1 MLKSRGR
8 GFTLV
13 ELLVVIAIIAILI
26 ALLLP
31 AVNAAREAARRSQ
44 CINNVRQL
52 TLASANHESTF
63 GNFPAG
69 VPVCGDNALKTTGTQ
84 KGNTCTGP
92 TWSMALLPFQDGKPQ
107 WDRVVACME
116 AQWNACDDCEHCS
129 DGQPFCVGR
138 VAPNYL
144 LCPSAPLMTIA
155 HRSSI
160 TSLENL
166 GKGNYAAAYSSW
178 KYSQSIEGGPPDGA
192 NGINSPGVET
202 PLWNR
207 SIGILSIVKFERRG
221 YGEVT
226 EHDDAEAKGTWKL
239 GSREGASVRKVR
251 DGLSKTIMISELIGS
266 NTASDIRGVWTS
278 GAVGAASF
286 TGYNPPNAKYLA
298 EYTTYLYDRTGGT
311 DDQTQ
316 MEVIG
321 GDRISGCD
329 KRVTNPD
336 LKCQSSSQDGNEWAA
351 ARSEH
356 PGGVVAGNGDASARF
371 YPNEIDLPVW
381 QALISR
387 GGGES
392 IDDADI

>member
-1 MLKSRGR
+1 MSKRRGR

-52 TLASANHESTF
+52 TLAAANHESTF

-69 VPVCGDNALKTTGTQ
+69 VPVCGDNPLKTTGTQ
-84 KGNTCTGP
+84 QGNVCAGP

-116 AQWNACDDCEHCS
+116 IQWNACDDCEHC
-129 DGQPFCVGR
+129 DAGQPFCIGP

-144 LCPSAPLMTIA
+144 LCPSAPLMTVL
-155 HRSSI
+155 HNSTT

-178 KYSQSIEGGPPDGA
+178 KYSQSIEGGPPSGA
-192 NGINSPGVET
+192 NGVNDAPD
-202 PLWNR
+202 WNR
-207 SIGILSIVKFERRG
+207 SIGILSIVQFARRG
-221 YGEVT
+221 QGQVSGSDE
-226 EHDDAEAKGTWKL
+226 AGAKGTWKL
-239 GSREGASVRKVR
+239 GSREGATVRRVR
-251 DGLSKTIMISELIGS
+251 DGLSKTIMVSELIGE
-266 NTASDIRGVWTS
+266 NTRSDIRGVWTS
-278 GAVGAASF
+278 GAVGAANF
-286 TGYNPPNAKYLA
+286 TGYNPPNAKYNQVY
-298 EYTTYLYDRTGGT
+298 ETYFYDRTGGI
-311 DDQTQ
+311 DQTTKQ
-316 MEVIG
+316 EVRG
-321 GDRISGCD
+321 GDRIAGCERRPAD
-329 KRVTNPD
+329 PD
-336 LKCQSSSQDGNEWAA
+336 LKCQNGSQDGNEWAA
-351 ARSEH
+351 ARSKH

-371 YPNEIDLPVW
+371 YPNEIDLHVW

-387 GGGES
+387 SGSENV
-392 IDDADI
+392 DDSDI

>member
-1 MLKSRGR
+1 MLKRKGQ

-52 TLASANHESTF
+52 TLAAANHESTF

-69 VPVCGDNALKTTGTQ
+69 VPVCGDNPLKTTGTQ
-84 KGNTCTGP
+84 QGNYCAGP

-116 AQWNACDDCEHCS
+116 DQWNACDDCEHCS
-129 DGQPFCVGR
+129 DSQPFCIGA

-144 LCPSAPLMTIA
+144 LCPSAPVMTVL
-155 HRSSI
+155 HNSTT

-178 KYSQSIEGGPPDGA
+178 KYSQSIEGGPPSGA
-192 NGINSPGVET
+192 NGVNDAP
-202 PLWNR
+202 PWNQ
-207 SIGILSIVKFERRG
+207 SIGILSIVQFARRG
-221 YGEVT
+221 QGQVT
-226 EHDDAEAKGTWKL
+226 GGDAAEDKGTWKL
-239 GSREGASVRKVR
+239 GSREGASVRRVR
-251 DGLSKTIMISELIGS
+251 DGLSKTIMISELIGE
-266 NTASDIRGVWTS
+266 NTRSDIRGVWTS
-278 GAVGAASF
+278 GAVGAANF
-286 TGYNPPNAKYLA
+286 TGYNPPNAKYNQPY
-298 EYTTYLYDRTGGT
+298 ETYFYDRTGGIDEAT
-311 DDQTQ
+311 KQ
-316 MEVIG
+316 EVRG
-321 GDRISGCD
+321 GDRIAGCERRPAD
-329 KRVTNPD
+329 PD
-336 LKCQSSSQDGNEWAA
+336 LKCQNGSQDGNEWAA
-351 ARSEH
+351 ARSKH

-371 YPNEIDLPVW
+371 YPNEIDTHVW

-387 GGGES
+387 SGSENV
-392 IDDADI
+392 DDSDI